1 MANAE
6 LCLCLQFSGHA
17 VIPTL
22 ARDMIDPTQ
31 FDEMINWAFAIA
43 TGIYGLLG
51 VAGYIMFG
59 NSVSDEVSAHTDVA
73 E

>member
-1 MANAE
+1 M
-6 LCLCLQFSGHA
+6 
-17 VIPTL
+17 IPTL
-22 ARDMIDPTQ
+22 ARDMVDPTQ

-59 NSVSDEVSAHTDVA
+59 NAVSDEVRAGDVL
-73 E
+73 